1 MKQRNKSKHEK
12 AVTSSRDGW
21 SLYFLDALNLT
32 YIEDE
37 YTYEKK
43 EKKKLLTRPLILQYI
58 TNTDSIF
65 TNI

>member
-21 SLYFLDALNLT
+21 SPYFLDALNLT
-32 YIEDE
+32 YTENE

-43 EKKKLLTRPLILQYI
+43 EKKRLLTRLYYNR
-58 TNTDSIF
+58 TNTDSTF
-65 TNI
+65 MNI